1 MFVILIFISLAMH
14 NMSGQAPSMQSRGM
28 NFASSVNLPDLPEN
42 HNEVMKSEIIG
53 MDSKQNKRTHTQQS
67 QRKPTFDEVEKGIKE
82 YQEIQESMKEL
93 DDFDRKF
100 GNIKSKVGYPRINL
114 KADLK
119 IK

>member
-1 MFVILIFISLAMH
+1 MQNISA
-14 NMSGQAPSMQSRGM
+14 QAPSMQGRGM
-28 NFASSVNLPDLPEN
+28 HFSSSINLPDLPDN
-42 HNEVMKSEIIG
+42 QNDIVKSEVLG
-53 MDSKQNKRTHTQQS
+53 MDSKQNKRTQTQQS
-67 QRKPTFDEVEKGIKE
+67 QRKPTFEEVENGRRE

-114 KADLK
+114 KSDLK